1 MLKQMKKKKI
11 SNFNKLK
18 YNIEIEL
25 NNVLHS
31 FQKLSKNNLKIFENL
46 IKESKSKIKKKK
58 LYFVEMEV
66 VRLMHNI

>member
-31 FQKLSKNNLKIFENL
+31 FQKLSKNSLKIFENL
-46 IKESKSKIKKKK
+46 IKESKSNIKII
-58 LYFVEMEV
+58 E
-66 VRLMHNI
+66 NQ